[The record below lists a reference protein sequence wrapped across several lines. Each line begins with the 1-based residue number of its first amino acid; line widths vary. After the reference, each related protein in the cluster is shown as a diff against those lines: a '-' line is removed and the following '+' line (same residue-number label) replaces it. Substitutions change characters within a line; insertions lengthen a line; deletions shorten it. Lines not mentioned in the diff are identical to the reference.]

1 MSGMQ
6 VNFNNLRKQA
16 VYACDSLTEKL
27 NRAIIKTN
35 DEFAKPNGYDWSVN
49 LKGYVLIDAEDIQ
62 KQMDTLR
69 QMIGSIAMT
78 YEPNDE
84 DFKDVY
90 EEIFPENEDKRMA
103 CFNEEEEELA

>member
-1 MSGMQ
+1 MSGMN

-16 VYACDSLTEKL
+16 VYAMDSLTEKL
-27 NRAIIKTN
+27 NQSIIKTN
-35 DEFAKPNGYDWSVN
+35 NEYAKPNGCDWDVN
-49 LKGYVLIDAEDIQ
+49 LKGFVLIDAEDIQ

-69 QMIGSIAMT
+69 SMIGSIAMC

-84 DFKDVY
+84 DFADVY
-90 EEIFPENEDKRMA
+90 AEIFPEEKDERMK